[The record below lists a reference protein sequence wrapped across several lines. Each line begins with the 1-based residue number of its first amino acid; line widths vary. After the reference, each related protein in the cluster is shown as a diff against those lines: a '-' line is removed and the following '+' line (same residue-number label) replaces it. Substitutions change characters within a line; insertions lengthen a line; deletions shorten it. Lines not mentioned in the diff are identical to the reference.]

1 MLQEMK
7 PRSSVSRIHAGG
19 FVLAFAFLVIPLRAH
34 ATAVVTNST
43 TTTVAGTTTTTQA
56 PSSLSLDLAAG
67 WNLAG
72 NGTDAALA
80 VGALYSDTSLFVTV
94 WKWVAAQSA
103 WAFYAPSLAAQGGS
117 VLADYA
123 NSKGYQVLTTVAP
136 GEGYWVN
143 AKLAAN
149 VALPSGNAISIA
161 ALGSTLVSG
170 WNLVALGQAATP
182 KQFCD
187 AQSSG
192 VTTLWAWDALNSAW
206 YFYAP
211 SLDNSGG
218 LLAYINGKGYRDF
231 TAAGKTLNQGTGF
244 WVNRQ

>member
-1 MLQEMK
+1 MD
-7 PRSSVSRIHAGG
+7 PA
-19 FVLAFAFLVIPLRAH
+19 
-34 ATAVVTNST
+34 ST
-43 TTTVAGTTTTTQA
+43 H
-56 PSSLSLDLAAG
+56 SLDLVPG

-72 NGTDAALA
+72 NGTDAALT
-80 VGALYSDTSLFVTV
+80 VGALYSDTSRFVTV

-117 VLADYA
+117 VLADYV
-123 NSKGYQVLTTVAP
+123 NSKGYQLLTTVAP

-143 AKLAAN
+143 AKLAAS

-170 WNLVALGQAATP
+170 WNLVSLGQASTP

-187 AQSSG
+187 AQSSA

-211 SLDNSGG
+211 SLDASGG
-218 LLAYINGKGYRDF
+218 LLTYINGKGYRADF
-231 TAAGKTLNQGTGF
+231 ENPLCMVHAADEASFERAAAIVKAAYVIGESWEETAPVVERIGP
-244 WVNRQ
+244 